1 MSKSN
6 KDKAIEVR
14 YDAYEDQTSE
24 FLDYAIINADI
35 ANKIPFK
42 KDRILEIRPFFSY
55 KGKERTGETNV
66 SFYITEYSGSP
77 TEPTNKIVFLID
89 GEQLEV
95 DSRNDQLG
103 KKGKFSFTPESIIG
117 IGRVAL
123 PTSIRTIEFS
133 LSNNDIKRIADSNDV
148 SVFLDPTTPDD
159 ANGGTFKFRN
169 IKGNFQ
175 IEGIQGAMKRAYHYF
190 VDENYYVDYCASFLE
205 RKHKILEEEKLRIEK
220 EKQKREQ
227 QRIQQE
233 QLRMQQEQERILLE
247 QEEQKNVERKDKKFL
262 RALIILIASIVLFI
276 IGLIFVN
283 ITLLLISCVVGV
295 VCLIVMMAANDDF
308 YNLIEQMTRNHNGNQ
323 GN

>member
-1 MSKSN
+1 MNKSN
-6 KDKAIEVR
+6 IDEAIEVR
-14 YDAYEDQTSE
+14 YDAYEDETSE

-35 ANKIPFK
+35 ANMIPFPQDK
-42 KDRILEIRPFFSY
+42 ILEILPFCSYQGKKRPN
-55 KGKERTGETNV
+55 EINV
-66 SFYITEYSGSP
+66 SFRITEYSGTP
-77 TEPTNKIVFLID
+77 TKPTNKLVFLID
-89 GEQLEV
+89 GEELEIETY
-95 DSRNDQLG
+95 NDQLG
-103 KKGKFSFTPESIIG
+103 KKQRFSFTPESIIG
-117 IGRVAL
+117 IGRVAF
-123 PTSIRTIEFS
+123 PKNMRIIEFS
-133 LSNNDIKRIADSNDV
+133 LSNKDIKRIADSQDV
-148 SVFLDPTTPDD
+148 SVYLNPTTPDD

-262 RALIILIASIVLFI
+262 RALIILVASIVLFI
-276 IGLIFVN
+276 IGIFFVN